1 MKRFVIITLIGLW
14 SVSTISAAILYVDD
28 STAGANNGSSW
39 QDAYLYLQDAL
50 AEALSGDEIRVAQG
64 VYRPDQSA
72 YLDGLIEGDRDAS
85 FQLKNGV
92 ILRGGYAGWGTP
104 DPDHRNIESYPTI
117 LSGDLQGNDTGTIDG
132 TEENSLHI
140 LTVSEGQMVVDGFTI
155 TAGRGELD
163 RYRGS
168 GVYKTGGH
176 LTVSNCL
183 LIRNWA
189 CCEYH
194 GTSIFN
200 GGGKLDIVNCVFDG
214 TGVNEGV
221 EGQPDSEEIVVN
233 SIFLNHSQAG
243 IMKYGNGLTVTN
255 CLFALNEWGLF
266 LDGSCP
272 VISNTIFWNNGEN
285 LVYDGGAEATLR
297 NCFDGDDPEFVDS
310 GCGNFHLRSDS
321 PCINAG
327 NNAAIEGYTTD
338 LDGNPRIVREVV
350 DIGPYEY
357 SGPRIIYVDD
367 SAVGANNGTSWQDA
381 YIYLQD
387 ALAET
392 LSGDEIR
399 VAQGTYR
406 PTVPGGDRSISFVI
420 PDGVTLLGHFAGGIT
435 DDPDDPDDRDI
446 DHPSILSGDLNGNDA
461 RGLPGEL
468 LNDPTRQDNSY
479 HIVRV
484 PYVHSGTPIVLDGFI
499 ITGGNAN
506 GDHYTKTS
514 GGGIECMSDI
524 LRVQNCVVE
533 FNSALDNGGGCAWVP
548 TLSNCIIRNNYSRH
562 GGGLIGARSLQSC
575 WIEDNAAQ
583 TGGGI
588 AEPSFAEDES
598 YVDCLIKGNRA
609 HLGGGLYITNQ
620 VASCTGCLFVDNRAS
635 EDGGAVYI
643 RNDCTCRSELSLNR
657 CKLIGNKATGRGGAL
672 YQEGNPRV
680 WLSNSLVYGGTAGAD
695 GGGLFCDLYQGMVGA
710 GWCGVTNSTIVFNTA
725 VGNGGG
731 VRCIVSDVEYFC
743 MINSILWAN
752 RDQTGAGTWGAQFSL
767 AFAETEP
774 EAPLSGGLAYS
785 PIVYS
790 CIQGWQESYG
800 GEGNIG
806 ADPLFSDP
814 HGPDESEGNTLG
826 DFHLRPDSPCINTGT
841 NSGFGLPYDTQY
853 ALTDADGNPEWLD
866 LDGYPR
872 IIGGTV
878 DMGAY
883 EYQYHI
889 GTVIYV
895 DDSAVGANNG
905 CCWADAFQ
913 CLQDALAA
921 ATEGDEIRVA
931 QGTYT
936 PDCGDAVTP
945 GGREATF
952 SLKNGVT
959 VRGGYAG
966 HGEPEPNA
974 RSITQ
979 YPTILSGDLA
989 GNDLE
994 VTGPADLPD
1003 EPTRAENSEHVVTAS
1018 GADRTAIL
1026 DGFTITGGYAIGNM
1040 GGGMQNNGGSPT
1052 LYNCTF
1058 AGNFAEYGGGMYNSD
1073 GASPLLTDCIFS
1085 GNATFDE
1092 EGTGGGGMYNDESSP
1107 TLINCRFTR
1116 NWASVGIPDHG
1127 GGDGGAM
1134 ANCGS
1139 SPILTGCIFSENT
1152 ALCGGSAIL
1161 NESEGTPRI
1170 TNCTFTGNVA
1180 LGFGWGSG
1188 GAMLNDYCNPT
1199 VANCTFTANT
1209 GRYGGA
1215 IHNIHAE
1222 PVFTNCIFS
1231 GNTARSSGG
1240 AVHNV
1245 YLSDVTFTNC
1255 TFAGNRAPAGSAI
1268 ACYASRPEYFSSTN
1282 VTNCIIWDGENSIWN
1297 GGASIIT
1304 VTYSDVQYGYPGLG
1318 NIDID
1323 PCFAYPGYWDPNGTS
1338 EDAND
1343 DFWVD
1348 GDYHLKSFGWR
1359 WNTVHEE
1366 WTFDRVTSR
1375 CIDAGNPGSPLLDEP
1390 LTIPDDP
1397 DNDYG
1402 RNLRINMG
1410 AYGGTPQASIPP
1422 YDWALLADI
1431 NNDGIVDFCDLAYV
1445 GMDWGL
1451 CEAQQPGDFDRNS
1464 GVGPTDL
1471 DLLSDNWL
1479 KSTLWWE

>member
-1 MKRFVIITLIGLW
+1 
-14 SVSTISAAILYVDD
+14 
-28 STAGANNGSSW
+28 
-39 QDAYLYLQDAL
+39 
-50 AEALSGDEIRVAQG
+50 
-64 VYRPDQSA
+64 
-72 YLDGLIEGDRDAS
+72 
-85 FQLKNGV
+85 
-92 ILRGGYAGWGTP
+92 
-104 DPDHRNIESYPTI
+104 
-117 LSGDLQGNDTGTIDG
+117 
-132 TEENSLHI
+132 
-140 LTVSEGQMVVDGFTI
+140 
-155 TAGRGELD
+155 
-163 RYRGS
+163 
-168 GVYKTGGH
+168 
-176 LTVSNCL
+176 
-183 LIRNWA
+183 
-189 CCEYH
+189 
-194 GTSIFN
+194 
-200 GGGKLDIVNCVFDG
+200 
-214 TGVNEGV
+214 
-221 EGQPDSEEIVVN
+221 
-233 SIFLNHSQAG
+233 
-243 IMKYGNGLTVTN
+243 
-255 CLFALNEWGLF
+255 
-266 LDGSCP
+266 
-272 VISNTIFWNNGEN
+272 
-285 LVYDGGAEATLR
+285 
-297 NCFDGDDPEFVDS
+297 
-310 GCGNFHLRSDS
+310 
-321 PCINAG
+321 
-327 NNAAIEGYTTD
+327 
-338 LDGNPRIVREVV
+338 
-350 DIGPYEY
+350 
-357 SGPRIIYVDD
+357 
-367 SAVGANNGTSWQDA
+367 
-381 YIYLQD
+381 
-387 ALAET
+387 
-392 LSGDEIR
+392 
-399 VAQGTYR
+399 
-406 PTVPGGDRSISFVI
+406 
-420 PDGVTLLGHFAGGIT
+420 
-435 DDPDDPDDRDI
+435 
-446 DHPSILSGDLNGNDA
+446 
-461 RGLPGEL
+461 
-468 LNDPTRQDNSY
+468 
-479 HIVRV
+479 
-484 PYVHSGTPIVLDGFI
+484 
-499 ITGGNAN
+499 
-506 GDHYTKTS
+506 
-514 GGGIECMSDI
+514 
-524 LRVQNCVVE
+524 
-533 FNSALDNGGGCAWVP
+533 
-548 TLSNCIIRNNYSRH
+548 
-562 GGGLIGARSLQSC
+562 
-575 WIEDNAAQ
+575 
-583 TGGGI
+583 
-588 AEPSFAEDES
+588 
-598 YVDCLIKGNRA
+598 
-609 HLGGGLYITNQ
+609 
-620 VASCTGCLFVDNRAS
+620 
-635 EDGGAVYI
+635 
-643 RNDCTCRSELSLNR
+643 
-657 CKLIGNKATGRGGAL
+657 
-672 YQEGNPRV
+672 
-680 WLSNSLVYGGTAGAD
+680 
-695 GGGLFCDLYQGMVGA
+695 
-710 GWCGVTNSTIVFNTA
+710 
-725 VGNGGG
+725 
-731 VRCIVSDVEYFC
+731 
-743 MINSILWAN
+743 
-752 RDQTGAGTWGAQFSL
+752 
-767 AFAETEP
+767 
-774 EAPLSGGLAYS
+774 
-785 PIVYS
+785 
-790 CIQGWQESYG
+790 
-800 GEGNIG
+800 
-806 ADPLFSDP
+806 
-814 HGPDESEGNTLG
+814 
-826 DFHLRPDSPCINTGT
+826 
-841 NSGFGLPYDTQY
+841 
-853 ALTDADGNPEWLD
+853 
-866 LDGYPR
+866 
-872 IIGGTV
+872 
-878 DMGAY
+878 
-883 EYQYHI
+883 
-889 GTVIYV
+889 
-895 DDSAVGANNG
+895 
-905 CCWADAFQ
+905 
-913 CLQDALAA
+913 
-921 ATEGDEIRVA
+921 
-931 QGTYT
+931 
-936 PDCGDAVTP
+936 
-945 GGREATF
+945 
-952 SLKNGVT
+952 
-959 VRGGYAG
+959 
-966 HGEPEPNA
+966 
-974 RSITQ
+974 
-979 YPTILSGDLA
+979 
-989 GNDLE
+989 
-994 VTGPADLPD
+994 
-1003 EPTRAENSEHVVTAS
+1003 
-1018 GADRTAIL
+1018 
-1026 DGFTITGGYAIGNM
+1026 M